1 MLAERRSAE
10 PGAWGRGPGW
20 RFARALRGHPAA
32 PFVPRPAMGRE
43 DEGDR
48 AAAFDNRR
56 AWRQG
61 NRPERYALRPP
72 RRPLRDGLREAQEF
86 AARAAPMRRGLK
98 RPTISLPAGPPF
110 GSWSGPQN
118 TILNFTQP
126 PCAAGSLVGQQDH
139 LRPLH
144 HPMLTGPSTCPLPQH
159 LLFFGSQANRRPVA
173 HEQIM
178 P

>member
-1 MLAERRSAE
+1 MKGIGLQPSTTGE
-10 PGAWGRGPGW
+10 PGGKETGQSVTHYVLPG
-20 RFARALRGHPAA
+20 G
-32 PFVPRPAMGRE
+32 
-43 DEGDR
+43 
-48 AAAFDNRR
+48 
-56 AWRQG
+56 
-61 NRPERYALRPP
+61 
-72 RRPLRDGLREAQEF
+72 PLRDGLREAQEF